1 MKTYWLLIDITAF
14 LLALVLL
21 GFRYCIFEQSRLEME
36 ERRFQREETYFMW
49 QCTDRNERKAREAR
63 EEASRLEKK
72 KLKMEKMQCAE

>member
-1 MKTYWLLIDITAF
+1 MKTYLLLIDITLF

-21 GFRYCIFEQSRLEME
+21 GFKYLDFERSRLEMD

-72 KLKMEKMQCAE
+72 KLQMEKMQCAE

>member
-1 MKTYWLLIDITAF
+1 MKTYLLLIDITLF

-21 GFRYCIFEQSRLEME
+21 GFKYCTFEQSRLEME

-49 QCTDRNERKAREAR
+49 QCTDRNERKTREAR

-72 KLKMEKMQCAE
+72 KLQMEKVQCAE